1 MSGGNSDERR
11 NFSRVLFDAPV
22 RITTSGNTSLSRLID
37 ISLNGALLIN
47 TEEWSGKLGDE
58 VELDIALDDQETH
71 IIMDTEVAHN
81 TPDQIGLHCRHI
93 DIDSISHLRR
103 LVELNMGD
111 PEVLERE
118 LEALG

>member
-47 TEEWSGKLGDE
+47 IEEWSGKPGDK

-81 TPDQIGLHCRHI
+81 EPDQIGLHCRHI